1 MTKNQAMTQKENA
14 IRFGVVGCGGAGHA
28 AIRSACASTLLDVVA
43 ISDLIE
49 ERLNRVGR
57 EDGIPRLYGPYQ
69 DLLADKDVEAVLLA
83 VNPPARYPMVLD
95 AIAAGKHVLVQKPH
109 ATRADHILTF
119 KEAAERAGVTM
130 QFCFFMRHAPVNRRT
145 RVALSRGRIGEPY
158 HARIFLKYNH
168 RAPLDSPEAW
178 THVFGQKGGALG
190 QHASHE
196 LDLAWWWMGCPD
208 PQWAFAAKHVVEA
221 LYDGPEGPAE
231 DYFSG
236 IAGFEGGKTIQIDC
250 SRWVHCDTPTV
261 VEVYGSEGAYSHGQ
275 LWQMEDGVFTSREI
289 DDESD
294 VPHSDPPKDG
304 LPFFHE
310 VEHFA
315 RAVAGRVKPDVN
327 ANDAYRYMQL
337 LDAMY
342 DSAKTGEKVHI
353 G

>member
-1 MTKNQAMTQKENA
+1 MVQKEKK
-14 IRFGVVGCGGAGHA
+14 IRLGVVGCGGAGHA
-28 AIRSACASTLLDVVA
+28 AIRSAQASSLLDVVA
-43 ISDLIE
+43 IGDLIE
-49 ERLNRVGR
+49 ERRNRVAR
-57 EDGIPRLYGPYQ
+57 EERVPNQYGPYQ
-69 DLLADKDVEAVLLA
+69 DLLADKGVDAVLLA
-83 VNPPARYPMVLD
+83 VNPPARYSMVFD

-109 ATRADHILTF
+109 AVRADHVLEF
-119 KEAAERAGVTM
+119 KEAAERKGVTL
-130 QFCFFMRHAPVNRRT
+130 QFCFFMRHDPVNRRI
-145 RVALSRGRIGEPY
+145 RMALSRGRIGQPY

-168 RAPLDSPEAW
+168 RAPLDSPEGW
-178 THVFGQKGGALG
+178 THVYGQKGGALG

-221 LYDGPEGPAE
+221 IYDGPEGPAE

-236 IAGFEGGKTIQIDC
+236 IAGFDGGKTIQIDC

-275 LWQMEDGVFTSREI
+275 LWQTEEGVFTARQIE
-289 DDESD
+289 DESD
-294 VPHSDPPKDG
+294 VPHTEPPAEG
-304 LPFFHE
+304 LPFYHE

-315 RAVAGRVKPDVN
+315 RAIAGRVAPDVN
-327 ANDAYRYMQL
+327 ADDAHRFMQL

-342 DSAKTGEKVHI
+342 ESARTGEKVYI